1 MIYPTLDQLNPD
13 GKYNRYAITI
23 AAAKG
28 ARMVTDEYVAEREI
42 AEQLVARKET
52 DKPLAALIDKELRD
66 EKAVHTSVYRM
77 MRGEIVIM
85 EEGEKTAE
93 ESESAEESAV
103 EEEAEETAE
112 TAE

>member
-42 AEQLVARKET
+42 AEQMVARKDT

-77 MRGEIVIM
+77 MRGEIVIV
-85 EEGEKTAE
+85 EEDEKVAEDSEGAE
-93 ESESAEESAV
+93 EPV
-103 EEEAEETAE
+103 TDEEAEETTE